1 MKPYTKTGDKGT
13 TSLIGGKR
21 VAKTD
26 AHLEVYGTL
35 DELSSFIGLLK
46 QYTTPNNT
54 ATLHQ
59 IQETLVL
66 INALFANDNPTWD
79 NQHPFESTL
88 ICQLEQ
94 EIDQIDQ
101 ELPPI
106 NCFLIPGTCPCNALC
121 NICRCIC
128 RRAERHIHQ
137 IELLPNQQNASVYIN
152 RLSDY
157 FFVLGRFYEQHIE
170 K

>member
-26 AHLEVYGTL
+26 LHLEIYGTL

-46 QYTTPNNT
+46 QYTTPHNT
-54 ATLHQ
+54 TTLFN
-59 IQETLVL
+59 IQETLVH
-66 INALFANDNPTWD
+66 INALFANDSQVWD
-79 NQHPFESTL
+79 NQHPFSAEKISN
-88 ICQLEQ
+88 LEL
-94 EIDQIDQ
+94 EIDKIDQ
-101 ELPPI
+101 ALPPI

-137 IELLPNQQNASVYIN
+137 IELLPNQQIAAIYIN

-157 FFVLGRFYEQHIE
+157 FFVLGRFYEQQIE

>member
-26 AHLEVYGTL
+26 IHLEIYGTL

-46 QYTTPNNT
+46 HSVC
-54 ATLHQ
+54 ADHQ
-59 IQETLVL
+59 TSLVNIQETLVQ
-66 INALFANDNPTWD
+66 INSLFANDNPEWD
-79 NQHPFESTL
+79 QNHPFDEAKTQQ
-88 ICQLEQ
+88 IEQ
-94 EIDQIDQ
+94 QIDQIDEQ
-101 ELPPI
+101 LPSI
-106 NCFLIPGTCPCNALC
+106 QSFLLPGCTACNALC

-128 RRAERHIHQ
+128 RRAERNIHQ
-137 IELLPNQQNASVYIN
+137 IKLLTNQEKAAVYIN

-157 FFVLGRFYEQHIE
+157 FFVLGRIYEQNAE